1 LNNTNEEW
9 KNMRKLILVKF
20 APEIF
25 LKGLNRGK
33 FEKKLKDNIKSV
45 LTDLNYEFVE
55 DSGRWFIY
63 SDQMDMII
71 QKVKNVF
78 GVMEVCIV
86 TEVEATLEKI
96 DEQALLEIKES
107 SFKTFKVETNRAN
120 KDFKP
125 NSMDVNRKVGA
136 YILQNNEEV
145 SVDVHNP
152 ECTINI
158 EIRKMAYIYSKRI
171 KAVGGLPYGMNGS
184 TMLMLSGGIDSP
196 VAGYMMARRGV
207 EVNAVYYHSHPYT
220 SERAKDKVKQ
230 LTNILKEYTGKL
242 TLYVVSFT
250 EIQMQIIEKCREDE
264 LTIIMRRFMMRLACV
279 LAEKYNINS
288 VSTGESI
295 GQVASQTMEG
305 LVVSDDVSDRPVFRP
320 LVAMDKVDIIDV
332 SRKIETYETSI
343 LPYEDCCTI
352 FVPKHP
358 KTKPRLVEII
368 KSESV
373 LDIDKLVQNAIEG
386 MEIYD

>member
-1 LNNTNEEW
+1 
-9 KNMRKLILVKF
+9 MRKLILVKF

-45 LTDLNYEFVE
+45 LTHLNYEFVE

-63 SDQMDMII
+63 SEQMDMII

-107 SFKTFKVETNRAN
+107 SFKTFKIETNRAN
-120 KDFKP
+120 KDFTP

-152 ECTINI
+152 ECTINV
-158 EIRKMAYIYSKRI
+158 EIRKKAYIYSKRI

-207 EVNAVYYHSHPYT
+207 ELHAVYYHSHPYT

-264 LTIIMRRFMMRLACV
+264 LTIIMRRFMMRLACT

-373 LDIDKLVQNAIEG
+373 LDIDQLVQNAIEG

>member
-1 LNNTNEEW
+1 
-9 KNMRKLILVKF
+9 MRKLILVKY

-33 FEKKLKDNIKSV
+33 FEKKLKDNIKNV
-45 LTDLNYEFVE
+45 LIDLDYEFVE
-55 DSGRWFIY
+55 DSGRWFIL
-63 SDQMDMII
+63 SQQMDKII
-71 QKVKNVF
+71 EKVKNVF
-78 GVMEVCIV
+78 GIMEICIV
-86 TEVEATLEKI
+86 TEIEATLPEIEK
-96 DEQALLEIKES
+96 QALIDMKES
-107 SFKTFKVETNRAN
+107 LAKTFKVETNRAN
-120 KDFKP
+120 KNFSP
-125 NSMDVNRKVGA
+125 NSLDVSRKVGA
-136 YILQNNEEV
+136 YILGNQDV
-145 SVDVHNP
+145 TVDVHNP
-152 ECTINI
+152 QCTINV
-158 EIRKMAYIYSKRI
+158 EIRKRAYIYAKRI

-207 EVNAVYYHSHPYT
+207 ELHAVYYHSHPYT

-242 TLYVVSFT
+242 TLYVVPFT

-264 LTIIMRRFMMRLACV
+264 LTIIMRRFMMRLACA
-279 LAEKYNINS
+279 LAEKYGINS
-288 VSTGESI
+288 ITTGESI

-320 LVAMDKVDIIDV
+320 LVAMDKVDIMDV

-358 KTKPRLVEII
+358 KTKPRLNEII
-368 KSESV
+368 KSESI
-373 LDIDKLVQNAIEG
+373 LDIDTLVKKAIED
-386 MEIYD
+386 MEIYK